1 MKLTNVLVFAGAV
14 LFGSPAIAAENDFP
28 TTDRVEFVL
37 ECMKDNEGK
46 YEYLYKCSCAIDA
59 IAKEMKYEEYVDSS
73 MSLRNQTLGGER
85 GSIFRDPESVKD
97 QAKKYKALRES
108 ANKQCFIKNKTQS
121 TVQ

>member
-1 MKLTNVLVFAGAV
+1 MLVLVGAV
-14 LFGSPAIAAENDFP
+14 LFGLPAVAAENDFP

-85 GSIFRDPESVKD
+85 GAVFRDPESVKD
-97 QAKKYKALRES
+97 MAKKYKALRES